1 MAGTDLD
8 RALLGEDLT
17 SKVTLQN
24 VASLSP
30 VQLAVVAA
38 RDDLERQV
46 QNRACTAFLRKKA
59 VFDAA
64 GGTEDPSQDGD
75 FLNRA
80 ALRFR
85 QLATEYQAGRPITQ
99 VPSPLSSPSRDHPSS
114 PTSFTRPQVGGS
126 GRTFAAD
133 SCSFSW
139 GDELARTIG
148 PVEVKLEEDELVIA
162 FKNQPLFN
170 ILASKLC
177 FFLYLE
183 GESQGEHEEMTL
195 QLEADDA
202 LMGGTTRPGPH
213 FNLRLFLGKT
223 PRDALSTLTAAVET
237 WRQRFGFLVSNLPA
251 TPTPSEGFAHIPLSP
266 VNITFEY
273 SLNTTH
279 PSVPDPA
286 VGHATPASGAQVERN
301 AGGTARSQA
310 IPAHLLQPLKDASGP
325 FRYLSPSPAPPGWT
339 AGFWVRLFAILRAVC
354 PQAGLCYPN
363 FTLSEIKLLSR
374 RTDIGKLPELPD
386 KPCPSERNHSPVDR
400 LGLEQIYRAR
410 NKLTVN
416 QSRNVLLTAD
426 YPDLRAYAHT
436 MGKIVDARNVFLNA
450 CDYILRQ
457 DSAIK
462 HLDSPCKLSKKHLD
476 VVCELRESEV

>member
-1 MAGTDLD
+1 MPLDRQLPDRIEDLSPTDL
-8 RALLGEDLT
+8 ALAPFNDF
-17 SKVTLQN
+17 
-24 VASLSP
+24 
-30 VQLAVVAA
+30 
-38 RDDLERQV
+38 
-46 QNRACTAFLRKKA
+46 CT
-59 VFDAA
+59 
-64 GGTEDPSQDGD
+64 DGD

-177 FFLYLE
+177 FFLCKSLRAVPPSGFLTNAPSSSGRSRGRKSRGARGDDPPARSGRRAHGRHDSTRASLQPSTLP
-183 GESQGEHEEMTL
+183 GEDPPRRSQH
-195 QLEADDA
+195 AY
-202 LMGGTTRPGPH
+202 RRSR
-213 FNLRLFLGKT
+213 NLAATFWLSRFEPVRT
-223 PRDALSTLTAAVET
+223 PRPVYSSVRSTELAIAP
-237 WRQRFGFLVSNLPA
+237 LVSPA
-251 TPTPSEGFAHIPLSP
+251 TPTPSEGFAHIPPSP

-286 VGHATPASGAQVERN
+286 VSHATPASGAQVERN

-339 AGFWVRLFAILRAVC
+339 AGCVTCQRRDLRGGQLTRRICASQFLGPAFRDSPSRLS
-354 PQAGLCYPN
+354 AGGAL
-363 FTLSEIKLLSR
+363 LSELYSFR
-374 RTDIGKLPELPD
+374 DQT
-386 KPCPSERNHSPVDR
+386 PVEANR
-400 LGLEQIYRAR
+400 HWQTARA
-410 NKLTVN
+410 
-416 QSRNVLLTAD
+416 A
-426 YPDLRAYAHT
+426 
-436 MGKIVDARNVFLNA
+436 G
-450 CDYILRQ
+450 
-457 DSAIK
+457 
-462 HLDSPCKLSKKHLD
+462 
-476 VVCELRESEV
+476 